1 VDQSGLIQ
9 SQQDQIDMLAAREKS
24 LMGRMDQMEKA
35 FERTQTEKTFIE
47 ERFLQLDAAKQVRRT
62 AG

>member
-1 VDQSGLIQ
+1 
-9 SQQDQIDMLAAREKS
+9 MLAAREKS

-47 ERFLQLDAAKQVRRT
+47 ERFLQLDAAKQVTRP
-62 AG
+62 AV